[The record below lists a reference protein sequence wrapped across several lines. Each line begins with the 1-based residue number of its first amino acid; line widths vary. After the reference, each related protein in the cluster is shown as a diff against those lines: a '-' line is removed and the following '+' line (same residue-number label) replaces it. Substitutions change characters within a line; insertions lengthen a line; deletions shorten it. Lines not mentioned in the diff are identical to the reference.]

1 MERDQIAKAIKLYLD
16 ENYKNHIT
24 LSTITENFFISH
36 STACH
41 YFKEEYSTT
50 IKAYINKK
58 RATEAKRLIESGI
71 LPTAVCTKLGFD
83 NYTTFYR
90 VYKSHFG
97 VSPNNKK
104 SQD

>member
-58 RATEAKRLIESGI
+58 RATGEYVHSLHVFLGGSLRSSAFLGGI
-71 LPTAVCTKLGFD
+71 FTAYL
-83 NYTTFYR
+83 
-90 VYKSHFG
+90 
-97 VSPNNKK
+97 
-104 SQD
+104 